1 MSAQPLYTRM
11 LPAIVVGLSLT
22 AFNILANCESGPIT
36 IGNHTAAFKG
46 VIYDDPAPGQSTWFY
61 SFTSGTKP
69 AISHVT
75 FAMLCA
81 DILILDAGMW
91 NGTDFSSRMSKAGMP
106 EPRTFPGAPK
116 GDPTTGVI
124 GLKFDLGFDD
134 YATRH
139 YYFTVNDNYTSAP
152 MQVALKAGK
161 GFTSGYLCGPDQECA
176 GPVLSS
182 VGDFVWLDTNGNGI
196 QDSGE
201 AGVAGVSVTLRSV
214 DNEILAETFT
224 DADGLYLFD
233 DLVDGDYRI
242 RFDLPAGYLFTF
254 LEAGD
259 DFEKD
264 SDADPLTGD
273 SGIFTLPPDTHI
285 RDIDAGLIESLAS
298 IKLTKTG
305 VFHPGTTDP
314 WAFCTVF
321 GPAHA
326 FNALIFGDFTAAGGD
341 TDGRLAVGG
350 NAVIPSNYSVGIVID
365 GHPLPNYFGGQTDIF
380 IVGGNLNDGTW
391 GVNGNIVYGGE
402 RTGPVRWMS
411 NGNLV
416 RKVTPVTFRNDG
428 NVPSDGSG
436 MTFDFLRSRLADRS
450 SVYASLAN
458 RGVVSVD
465 SKIWQLDLVADDP
478 VLNVFNLDTSL
489 WSGQSRGIFITAPSN
504 STVLL
509 NVSGE
514 FVGITNSSMNVTGVS
529 HEQILIN
536 YVNATTVATAGFKH
550 TASVLAIH
558 ADATL
563 SGGSIDGRAVFGGD
577 VSTTNGFE
585 FHNYHFTGVIC
596 TGDEPEETPPYITYS
611 FKVENTGNVPLYNIE
626 IDDPLV
632 DVSGTLAELAAAAED
647 TNTFSAVYYPTEEEL
662 ATGRDVTNTAEVVAA
677 TATGNIVSDTD
688 TCVVVLPDPET
699 EEPADPP
706 QPENPPEWAK
716 ADFVIRAVDIT
727 PSPTVVGTRFRATVR
742 VSNEGDIP
750 GDAGSIELWSG
761 NTSYDSNPQT
771 APDATMPVGNLNTGQ
786 TVVVEFNDLR
796 APFTKGTYHTMAV
809 VNRSGAV
816 AEYSTGNNHAGAT
829 YTLEPLTVN
838 VEPCEDGM
846 RLSWN
851 SAPGYYYFLER
862 SDSLGQ
868 PFHDI
873 VDNLPSTPPLNVY
886 IDTDI
891 QTGAAFYR
899 VWGYKP

>member
-1 MSAQPLYTRM
+1 
-11 LPAIVVGLSLT
+11 
-22 AFNILANCESGPIT
+22 
-36 IGNHTAAFKG
+36 
-46 VIYDDPAPGQSTWFY
+46 PAPGQSTWFY

-75 FAMLCA
+75 FAMMC
-81 DILILDAGMW
+81 DEILILDAGMW
-91 NGTDFSSRMSKAGMP
+91 NGTDYNSRMYKAGKP
-106 EPRTFPGAPK
+106 EPGSFPGTPK

-124 GLKFDLGFDD
+124 GLKFDLGFNDNS
-134 YATRH
+134 TRH
-139 YYFTVNDNYTSAP
+139 YYFTVNGNYASAP

-161 GFTSGYLCGPDQECA
+161 GFNSGYLCGPDQECA
-176 GPVLSS
+176 GPQLSS
-182 VGDFVWLDTNGNGI
+182 VGDYVWLDANGNGI
-196 QDSGE
+196 QDNGE
-201 AGVAGVSVTLRSV
+201 TGVQGVTVYL
-214 DNEILAETFT
+214 LAANGDLLEQTVT

-254 LEAGD
+254 VEAGE
-259 DFEKD
+259 DFQTD

-273 SGIFTLPPDTHI
+273 SGIFTLPSATNI
-285 RDIDAGLIESLAS
+285 RDIDAGLILSTAS

-321 GPAHA
+321 GPAHD
-326 FNALIFGDFTAAGGD
+326 FNALIFGDFTASGGD

-350 NAVIPSNYSVGIVID
+350 NAGIPMNYSVGIVID
-365 GHPLPNYFGGQTDIF
+365 GHPLPDYFGGATDIF
-380 IVGGNLNDGTW
+380 IVGGNLNDGAW

-402 RTGPVRWMS
+402 RTGLARWMS
-411 NGNLV
+411 NGNLL

-436 MTFDFLRSRLADRS
+436 MTFDYLRAKLADRS
-450 SVYASLAN
+450 ALYACLAN

-465 SKIWQLDLVADDP
+465 SSTWQLDLVADDP
-478 VLNVFNLDTSL
+478 VLNVFNLETSI
-489 WSGQSRGIFITAPSN
+489 WNGQSRGIFITAPSN
-504 STVLL
+504 STVLV

-514 FVGITNSSMNVTGVS
+514 FVGITNSSMNVSGTS
-529 HEQILIN
+529 HENVLIN

-550 TASVLAIH
+550 TASVMALH
-558 ADATL
+558 ADAAF

-577 VSTTNGFE
+577 VVTTNGFE
-585 FHNYHFTGVIC
+585 FHNYYFTGVIC
-596 TGDEPEETPPYITYS
+596 TGDEPEDTPPRITYS
-611 FKVENTGNVPLYNIE
+611 FTVENTGNVPLYNVTIN
-626 IDDPLV
+626 DPLV
-632 DVSGTLAELAAAAED
+632 TVTGALAELAAAAED
-647 TNTFSAVYYPTEEEL
+647 TNSFSAVYYLSDEEL
-662 ATGRDVTNTAEVVAA
+662 AIGADVTNTAETVAA

-688 TCVVVLPDPET
+688 TCVVVLPDPEPEET
-699 EEPADPP
+699 ENPP
-706 QPENPPEWAK
+706 QPENPPAWAK

-727 PSPTVVGTRFRATVR
+727 PSPTVAGTRFRAAVR
-742 VSNEGDIP
+742 VANEGDIP

-761 NTSYDSNPQT
+761 NDTYTAAPAT
-771 APDATMPVGNLNTGQ
+771 APDATIAVGNLNTGQ

-796 APFTKGTYHTMAV
+796 APFVQVRATYHAMAV
-809 VNRSGAV
+809 VNRAGAV
-816 AEYSTGNNHAGAT
+816 PEYSTGNNHGGAT

-838 VEPCEDGM
+838 VEPCTEGM

-851 SAPGYYYFLER
+851 SVPGYYYFLER

-873 VDNLPSTPPLNVY
+873 ADNLPSTPPLNVY
-886 IDTDI
+886 IDADI